1 MMTDRALVNLNVAGV
16 ASLVWSANPYL
27 SAIQVHEILATTA
40 FDIGPAGYDIGSG
53 FGFVNADAA
62 VRRAIAIA
70 ATSGYAVEEQTSFL
84 TDLVG
89 SKDSLSQEEAGI
101 AATLLAIAPE
111 VTEVDWSAI
120 ATGLTHRV
128 TTSTQQNSA
137 SGNDFLEH
145 ADIALVTESTVGLV
159 ENTLELS
166 LAQRSTAEVTREHA
180 QALEDF
186 VAQLSLSDIL
196 STEFEFAV

>member
-1 MMTDRALVNLNVAGV
+1 M
-16 ASLVWSANPYL
+16 
-27 SAIQVHEILATTA
+27 
-40 FDIGPAGYDIGSG
+40 
-53 FGFVNADAA
+53 
-62 VRRAIAIA
+62 
-70 ATSGYAVEEQTSFL
+70 
-84 TDLVG
+84 
-89 SKDSLSQEEAGI
+89 SQEEAGI

-111 VTEVDWSAI
+111 ITEVDWSAI

-137 SGNDFLEH
+137 SGNDFLED

-159 ENTLELS
+159 ENTIELS